1 MGNLQRVAPILNL
14 ILTQNLNKMN
24 MIIYEVNLSIETV
37 LETSFIPWLKTH
49 INKMLKFDGFIDA
62 SLFIDAE
69 NNHTSKNWVVQ
80 YKVESM
86 AHLEDYF
93 NLQAKRMRKEPL
105 DRFCDGFTATK
116 RILKVEV

>member
-1 MGNLQRVAPILNL
+1 VGNLQRVAPILNL

-62 SLFIDAE
+62 D

-93 NLQAKRMRKEPL
+93 DLHAKRMREEAL
-105 DRFCDGFTATK
+105 DRFSDGFTARR

>member
-1 MGNLQRVAPILNL
+1 
-14 ILTQNLNKMN
+14 MN
-24 MIIYEVNLSIETV
+24 MIIYEVNLSIEPA
-37 LETSFIPWLKTH
+37 LETVFIPWLKTH
-49 INKMLKFDGFIDA
+49 IDEMLKFDSFIDA

-86 AHLEDYF
+86 THLEDYF
-93 NLQAKRMRKEPL
+93 NLHAKRMRKEAL
-105 DRFCDGFTATK
+105 DRFCDGFTATR

>member
-1 MGNLQRVAPILNL
+1 MF
-14 ILTQNLNKMN
+14 
-24 MIIYEVNLSIETV
+24 IYEVNLSIETA

-49 INKMLKFDGFIDA
+49 INEMLKFDGFIDA

-93 NLQAKRMRKEPL
+93 SLHVKRMRKEAL
-105 DRFCDGFTATK
+105 DRFSDGFTATR